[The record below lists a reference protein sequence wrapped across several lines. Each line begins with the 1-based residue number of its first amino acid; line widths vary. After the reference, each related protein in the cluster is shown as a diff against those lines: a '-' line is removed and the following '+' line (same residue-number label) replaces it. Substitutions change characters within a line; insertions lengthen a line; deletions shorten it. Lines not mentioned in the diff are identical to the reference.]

1 MVNAIPEAI
10 FTDIDTTQKIPEY
23 ATMVDGKLQRQMVQT
38 CTRQAGGDMAG
49 HITNMVQEGAV
60 IMEDAVVGMVAE
72 IGVGI

>member
-1 MVNAIPEAI
+1 
-10 FTDIDTTQKIPEY
+10 
-23 ATMVDGKLQRQMVQT
+23 
-38 CTRQAGGDMAG
+38 MAG

>member
-10 FTDIDTTQKIPEY
+10 FTDIDTTQKIPKY
-23 ATMVDGKLQRQMVQT
+23 TTMVNGKLQRQMVQT
-38 CTRQAGGDMAG
+38 CTRQAIGDMAG